1 LLDRV
6 VEHKLNG
13 TKIYVYNVHQTALAT
28 LKKMEKWYGEME
40 HRRFVQFDAV

>member
-13 TKIYVYNVHQTALAT
+13 TKICVYNVHETALAT
-28 LKKMEKWYGEME
+28 
-40 HRRFVQFDAV
+40 F